1 MKRVMI
7 LLAALGVAVL
17 EARAQEPEV
26 LQAARYLSGASSE
39 EEVDPDWVERLEARG
54 GARIRVNSNRP
65 RAGGLLTEYQL
76 ASLADYRSR
85 HGDILSWKELALVDG
100 FSQEAVA
107 ALKPF
112 LSLASDRLPGSTDT
126 LRTHA
131 RSLLRYG
138 LKAVGGKLKA
148 EGPSWRA
155 GAAWRGSDGTFH
167 GEYNWRS
174 LRIVAGDF
182 NVRWGQGLAVWSGF
196 SMESLSSLAAFSRRA
211 GGVSPVW
218 SFNSST
224 VLRGGAAEW
233 SPGRFRFTGFA
244 SVKGDCGLH
253 ADWLGRM
260 GQAGISATRA
270 AGGAFSAAL
279 DGRLN
284 WRGMDWSGEAAWR
297 WYPGS
302 PKQGSPALRTA
313 FGCPVA
319 DGGRLAL
326 QVRLLPSRFSGK
338 KYGEYALAAGYSWR
352 SSRWQALSG
361 KSGFGSSVP
370 AHELSLTADAAAL
383 PLPGT
388 EPHRPQ
394 IRAWASWKWQFAPS
408 WAVELRLTERW
419 RNYEPA
425 RTAIRGDLR
434 WSDGLWQG
442 TFRNELV
449 RCGKAG
455 WLTYLEGGRK
465 DSRLSLFGR
474 VTFFAT
480 GSYDARVYCY
490 ERDVPGSFSVP
501 AYAGQ
506 GIGTSFVAGWK
517 FRLGRWRFRLDGRA
531 GCIVKREHAP
541 AWTLNLQLQLDR

>member
-7 LLAALGVAVL
+7 LLAAWVATCV
-17 EARAQEPEV
+17 AAPAQEPEV
-26 LQAARYLSGASSE
+26 LRAALYLSGASSE
-39 EEVDPDWVERLEARG
+39 EEVDPEWVDRLEARG
-54 GARIRVNSNRP
+54 AARIRVNDARP

-85 HGDILSWKELALVDG
+85 HGDILSWEELALVDG

-131 RSLLRYG
+131 RAILRYG
-138 LKAVGGKLKA
+138 LKAVGAKLKA

-155 GAAWRGSDGTFH
+155 GGAWRGRDGTFH
-167 GEYNWRS
+167 GEYTWRS
-174 LRIVAGDF
+174 LRVVAGDY

-196 SMESLSSLAAFSRRA
+196 SMESLSSVSAFSRRA

-224 VLRGGAAEW
+224 VLRGGAVEW
-233 SPGRFRFTGFA
+233 SPGRFRLTGYG
-244 SVKGDCGLH
+244 SVKGDFGLH
-253 ADWLGRM
+253 GDWLGRM
-260 GQAGISATRA
+260 GQLGISATRG
-270 AGGAFSAAL
+270 AGGAFSTAL
-279 DGRLN
+279 DGRFN
-284 WRGMDWSGEAAWR
+284 WRGMDWTGEVAWR
-297 WYPGS
+297 WHPGAFR
-302 PKQGSPALRTA
+302 QGSPALRAA
-313 FGCPVA
+313 FGSPVG

-326 QVRLLPSRFSGK
+326 QLRLLPSRFSGK
-338 KYGEYALAAGYSWR
+338 KYGEYALAVGFSWR
-352 SSRWQALSG
+352 SSRYRALSG
-361 KSGFGSSVP
+361 KRGFGSSVP
-370 AHELSLTADAAAL
+370 VHELSLTADAAAL
-383 PLPGT
+383 PLPG
-388 EPHRPQ
+388 EDPKRRQ
-394 IRAWASWKWQFAPS
+394 IRAWASWKWQFAPA
-408 WAVELRLTERW
+408 WALELRLTERW
-419 RNYEPA
+419 RNYEAP
-425 RTAIRGDLR
+425 RTAIRADIRLGT
-434 WSDGLWQG
+434 GAWQG
-442 TFRNELV
+442 TIRNELV

-465 DSRLSLFGR
+465 DGSLSLFGR

-480 GSYDARVYCY
+480 GSWDARVYCY

-506 GIGTSFVAGWK
+506 GVAASCVAGWK

-531 GCIVKREHAP
+531 GCVVKKEQRP
-541 AWTLNLQLQLDR
+541 GWTLNLQLQVDR